1 MALATATKGSS
12 TISEY
17 FTRMKALVDEMA
29 SAGKRLEDDELVS
42 YILTGIDLDYDL
54 VVSAVTA
61 RMEQITVGE
70 LLIQLTSHEQRMEL
84 RNNTNNPSANMAA
97 KGGRGGNSNNS
108 RSVVVAAAEGSDV
121 ASRRVD
127 AAVEAAEA
135 TYHPWRLLSAVYQ
148 GGTLGGK
155 LL

>member
-1 MALATATKGSS
+1 
-12 TISEY
+12 
-17 FTRMKALVDEMA
+17 MKALVDEMA

-108 RSVVVAAAEGSDV
+108 RSRGGGS
-121 ASRRVD
+121 R
-127 AAVEAAEA
+127 
-135 TYHPWRLLSAVYQ
+135 
-148 GGTLGGK
+148 GGFGRGF
-155 LL
+155 